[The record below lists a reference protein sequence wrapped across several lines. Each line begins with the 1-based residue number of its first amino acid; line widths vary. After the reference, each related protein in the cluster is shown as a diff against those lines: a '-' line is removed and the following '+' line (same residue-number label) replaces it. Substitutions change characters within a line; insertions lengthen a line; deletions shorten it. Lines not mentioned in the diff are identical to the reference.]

1 MTVLQNIVLGHEPT
15 DSGWVDTDTA
25 RSEIE
30 TICDRYDFDIDDHLD
45 TQIGNLDLGVR
56 QRVEIVKSLYRGAE
70 ILIFDEPT
78 AVLTPQEV
86 DGLFELMNE
95 LRDRGTS
102 MIFITHKLE
111 EAMEIADEIT
121 VLRDGS
127 RIGTV
132 SAEEATKE
140 QLAEMMVGREV
151 LFEYDA
157 RDQPPDEP
165 VLEVDSL
172 EVVDERG
179 LASLRDVSFD
189 IRAGEIFGI
198 AGVQG
203 NGQSELVAGLTGLHS
218 VDDGTIRFQGDD
230 ITEIGRRE
238 AIERGVSF
246 IPEDRHEEGMVLDY
260 DLTRNALLG
269 FQTIAPFSEGGI
281 LRWNRVR
288 EHADQIISDFDVR
301 PPDRRKQAGSFSGGN
316 QQKFIVGRELSHDPE
331 LLVASHPTRGVDIG
345 SIEFIHQQLLEMR
358 DAGLPILL
366 VSSKLEEVQKLAD
379 RIGVMY
385 EGALI
390 DIVEPDE
397 VTEQELGLLMAG
409 ESRAARDTQPPA
421 VGDGGEQ

>member
-1 MTVLQNIVLGHEPT
+1 
-15 DSGWVDTDTA
+15 
-25 RSEIE
+25 
-30 TICDRYDFDIDDHLD
+30 
-45 TQIGNLDLGVR
+45 
-56 QRVEIVKSLYRGAE
+56 
-70 ILIFDEPT
+70 
-78 AVLTPQEV
+78 
-86 DGLFELMNE
+86 
-95 LRDRGTS
+95 
-102 MIFITHKLE
+102 
-111 EAMEIADEIT
+111 
-121 VLRDGS
+121 
-127 RIGTV
+127 
-132 SAEEATKE
+132 
-140 QLAEMMVGREV
+140 
-151 LFEYDA
+151 
-157 RDQPPDEP
+157 
-165 VLEVDSL
+165 
-172 EVVDERG
+172 
-179 LASLRDVSFD
+179 
-189 IRAGEIFGI
+189 
-198 AGVQG
+198 
-203 NGQSELVAGLTGLHS
+203 
-218 VDDGTIRFQGDD
+218 
-230 ITEIGRRE
+230 
-238 AIERGVSF
+238 
-246 IPEDRHEEGMVLDY
+246 MVLDY

-366 VSSKLEEVQKLAD
+366 VSSKLEEVQKRAD